1 MKKAPKRIIA
11 LLLSVILALGMLPI
25 STIAGGP
32 IDWDW
37 LQNQYNQL
45 GKSGVPAVSYIDF
58 AGDMLAFSDYSS
70 SIRMYSW
77 SFYNY
82 GQALGRWSDWDVSNP
97 ENPILRKNVDLA
109 SFAMFPFQARWGH
122 FFVEGTNI
130 SYYENNT
137 VIYGDYFNG
146 WTWNSPQN
154 TMKLV
159 AEKNGTSKATI
170 EVSANVTAPKAD
182 ELTALRTLSINI
194 DGKSYYPD
202 MVEANVDGSEFLVTF
217 GDNLP
222 EFSMEKFKSATI
234 SYTLNRSDNTPVYY
248 SDKDVTNVIAAFNS
262 IPLSSS
268 TYLYVGAPSTEAGKF
283 REYRIYFGD
292 SDYGYSDNYAV
303 KDVSITGNR
312 ELPVGKRLS
321 LRARFT
327 PSGAANKNVTWTSS
341 DTAVATVASDGTVT
355 GIAPGTAI
363 ITVKTEEG
371 GFTDSVV
378 VTVRA
383 ANTFTDNTGTGGGGS
398 DSSYDDNN
406 YDSSSNPVAST
417 ANATTTKWI
426 TPTNSG
432 NPTRQ
437 SGITGVKA
445 SVLSK
450 QNGKYSHDTTD
461 GKAVQ
466 VRLTIP
472 NPSLVKKDLL
482 VSAYV
487 KGSRVDNTVSS
498 FGKWFSN
505 EIKAINF
512 DQQSEWGQPVEVAA
526 KIDLKGMDTD
536 NLVFYSYN
544 KANNTYKRI
553 PTPKYWI
560 DNNGYLRF
568 TTEFAGDIVVSDGV
582 LVKK

>member
-11 LLLSVILALGMLPI
+11 LLLSVILALGMLPV
-25 STIAGGP
+25 SVIAGGG
-32 IDWDW
+32 DVDFYA
-37 LQNQYNQL
+37 LQNKYNQI
-45 GKSGVPAVSYIDF
+45 GKSGIVAMAHIEFSSNMIYITDSKH
-58 AGDMLAFSDYSS
+58 FSTGGHANGYE
-70 SIRMYSW
+70 W
-77 SFYNY
+77 EPNVE
-82 GQALGRWSDWDVSNP
+82 DWDVSDP
-97 ENPILRKNVDLA
+97 ENPILRKSVEFA
-109 SFAMFPFQARWGH
+109 SFAMFPCRVLMSAVF
-122 FFVEGTNI
+122 GTDVDV
-130 SYYENNT
+130 SYYKNNEIVSSGSSFGHIT
-137 VIYGDYFNG
+137 LD
-146 WTWNSPQN
+146 SPQDII
-154 TMKLV
+154 KLV
-159 AEKNGTSKATI
+159 VEKEGFSKATI
-170 EVSANVTAPKAD
+170 EVRASVAAPKAD

-194 DGKSYYPD
+194 DGKSYSPV
-202 MVEANVDGSEFLVTF
+202 MVDVDAMTTSFTLDF
-217 GDNLP
+217 GDDMP
-222 EFSMEKFKSATI
+222 KFSREKIEAATI
-234 SYTLNRSDNTPVYY
+234 SYTLNRSGHIPVYY
-248 SDKDVTNVIAAFNS
+248 ESLYGEELLTPNSNPFSSYVTHLF
-262 IPLSSS
+262 
-268 TYLYVGAPSTEAGKF
+268 VGALPTESRKF
-283 REYRIYFGD
+283 REYMIDLGDYIDDDYYKVKAVRIIG
-292 SDYGYSDNYAV
+292 SKYAHIGRTT
-303 KDVSITGNR
+303 KFLAS
-312 ELPVGKRLS
+312 
-321 LRARFT
+321 FT
-327 PSGAANKNVTWTSS
+327 PSNGINRNVTWTSS

-355 GIAPGTAI
+355 GIAPGTAT

-383 ANTFTDNTGTGGGGS
+383 ANTFTDNTGTGSGS
-398 DSSYDDNN
+398 NSSYDDNN

-417 ANATTTKWI
+417 ANAATTKWI

-437 SGITGVKA
+437 SGIAGVRA